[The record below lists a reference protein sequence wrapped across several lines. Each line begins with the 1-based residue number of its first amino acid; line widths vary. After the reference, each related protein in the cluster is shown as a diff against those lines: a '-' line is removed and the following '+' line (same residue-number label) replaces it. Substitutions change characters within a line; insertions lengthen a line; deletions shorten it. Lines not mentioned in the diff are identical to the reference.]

1 MSLLDSFLIPVNALL
16 EIVIGEE
23 KKDVDDEGGD
33 VGRDEGGDVG
43 GDLDE
48 DIVHKRVNLSKKR
61 EVFIKKHNNLI
72 KLNYAPNN
80 SFSNPAHL
88 ACRGSMFTTK
98 KNFACAPLKFFTVGL
113 GGGDQFS
120 ACMGMNFTEYLKLL
134 EKEEGVIYFTNK
146 YDGSLILIF
155 ADLEGKISASTRG
168 CIDSANQPLGIN
180 KNITYAGAALEWLKD
195 EKQEKTKKYL
205 LDNPFHMMAL
215 ELMSPWNT
223 VVTKY
228 DFTSGQKFSKIN
240 ITPLSL
246 TQPDGRSYWIKD
258 ICYPNDLYPTSNK
271 SWISDRDN
279 IFKDQENNPDVFG
292 KNPEGL
298 VAYVCYQRVDDKLS
312 SKIYSQAIGK
322 FKREEY
328 LRAHALFTF
337 DTGSPQDLCSLQ
349 LKLLV
354 DGIDSVISAIDDQDN
369 YETRRK
375 HLVVFDSWLDDF
387 SQVILEFIDNN
398 LISSSK
404 ERKKN
409 AIQINSS
416 ILIEWKSLMFNLLK
430 HLEVEDKTKITGEII
445 RGYLVKH
452 LLDGHLEKN
461 QKANLENWF
470 QKLVLVNK

>member
-1 MSLLDSFLIPVNALL
+1 M
-16 EIVIGEE
+16 
-23 KKDVDDEGGD
+23 
-33 VGRDEGGDVG
+33 
-43 GDLDE
+43 
-48 DIVHKRVNLSKKR
+48 
-61 EVFIKKHNNLI
+61 
-72 KLNYAPNN
+72 
-80 SFSNPAHL
+80 
-88 ACRGSMFTTK
+88 
-98 KNFACAPLKFFTVGL
+98 
-113 GGGDQFS
+113 
-120 ACMGMNFTEYLKLL
+120 
-134 EKEEGVIYFTNK
+134 
-146 YDGSLILIF
+146 
-155 ADLEGKISASTRG
+155 
-168 CIDSANQPLGIN
+168 
-180 KNITYAGAALEWLKD
+180 
-195 EKQEKTKKYL
+195 
-205 LDNPFHMMAL
+205 
-215 ELMSPWNT
+215 
-223 VVTKY
+223 
-228 DFTSGQKFSKIN
+228 
-240 ITPLSL
+240 
-246 TQPDGRSYWIKD
+246 
-258 ICYPNDLYPTSNK
+258 
-271 SWISDRDN
+271 
-279 IFKDQENNPDVFG
+279 
-292 KNPEGL
+292 
-298 VAYVCYQRVDDKLS
+298 S